1 MTNLPKSVSDKEYDF
16 GIVVKHSSCVD
27 PNSCFPENDEE
38 RQINLARGLWCDV
51 RISKKGTQCSN
62 YGNYLPCMKWD
73 NFRDDSKTPRTRTFL
88 RTTSE
93 SLSLEIGEFEI
104 NYHCRF
110 EFSNDAVAPSTST
123 GWENLHTFQIVQGCE
138 EWLTANSKVDIAD
151 LFLLSSPEFL
161 SADCDKL
168 EMVKEE
174 VFRKY
179 DVNPLDGILSLEEVR
194 AAYNTHDVDTGY
206 LNYLEMNTTVF
217 TSTRGGLLLSAV
229 MKSPQKPLRCIAVE
243 SNDASAVYIRK
254 ATYPTSRSGEETT
267 PQQCEIQ
274 KAKIDVS
281 WDYAVLPND
290 SDFQCAYADGRLYQK
305 FNGNSVKQL
314 SDVRPSVG
322 TGDARISLVAQ
333 FTFDDPSAPF
343 MSTDGVNGYTK
354 AGRHELTENRVSL
367 EACGEGGVCMHRLNS
382 LETFHMGWDRRPMQA
397 SAIMTWISVDASGPS
412 ESGGIYWRKTFD
424 ATYRN
429 EFYFQYVK
437 STRSLKGGFIQTLK
451 TDYVATDNSQ
461 FAQTPANSI
470 SANTWHHVAMTV
482 NAITGL
488 TIFIDGH
495 EKATNAGFDNK
506 MVDFPNYNEKPS
518 LLKIKYALFDDLRI
532 YKGVVSPAMVKAAV
546 SCGRT
551 QGCAALAYANP
562 QSRRTYCVIPTYN
575 SRQISNAFVPPC
587 ATALFYTGAAIDLS
601 LTPSGKG
608 ILFAFR
614 DTALDEIGFE
624 VLRRSVT
631 GGSASGIYE
640 SVVLIDSSLSG
651 CASKFNSITFF
662 DDEAMENPGSVWEYA
677 LRTKYSESKTLDQI
691 SDSVTVT
698 IPWRGILE
706 GSIFVGGNANVPMRN
721 VRVCAKLSSGI
732 SQTQHALS
740 SDNLASFMIVVHS
753 NPSKV
758 ASGYQIT
765 DGFADT
771 YATLSQD
778 EFVKID
784 LMMFYEIT
792 EVILYFDS
800 TSSAGKAEEASA
812 LDVRILDYDN
822 PENDKNRNKGA
833 LCKPAPIDVA
843 RQKERKYV
851 CVGTKVTSFQGQFVT
866 ILQKEDF
873 LIKIAEVY
881 VAGKSIDCPY
891 TSFTDDDGNYEIEIL
906 DTSGSMTTKKTHL
919 SAKSYQTEIYDE
931 IVHKNIF
938 HTHEESKISGASQP
952 RLAEAAVVSMEVYD
966 GEVKVPKYADW
977 NKGNA
982 AFRNV
987 RPCKCKDGSELVRAV
1002 LDSIDDVYICAT
1014 LCTECGGC
1022 WGFDIHSVSKTCRFT
1037 SGKIGGKNAHVGW
1050 KHYTFYRKLST
1061 VKQTKMTDDTISSH
1075 VQHCLAEA
1083 PKDGMCYKY
1092 GFDNNIGPM
1101 PSWNVESV
1109 TNMKGLFKEH
1119 LEFNADLSDWDVSK
1133 VIDAREMFSDA
1144 LNFNHHLGEWKLSS
1158 SVSTENMF
1166 SGATSFQA
1174 KFTCA
1179 SATNG
1184 PPNTCALKW
1193 KMNKLSFA
1201 SYASAERSA
1210 FENVKVIVTDEVWK
1224 SIDTNGDGDLD
1235 DTEFARINR
1244 LMRYGYAYGTPWLVY
1259 PTLEMGDMRS
1269 FGIHRPALSTNE
1281 LENPISVRDP
1291 DGFSYV
1297 YERKSLVDRLALVPT
1312 SKSSLPILTQAWD
1325 AWDADFAKNNET
1337 IDLSKSY
1344 LGPPTSVNDVYLIVS
1359 NALTSEPILP
1369 QVSSAYAIP
1378 FIANNQT
1385 RVRFDKPEG
1394 REARAFENLVSRI
1407 VVNPMRLRGVE
1418 QKADLVHEYD
1428 KSTPTNEHSVG
1439 QIDEESEK
1447 EESEYM
1453 DNEEAEEEKKEDDE
1467 IASLGSSVSS
1477 LGSTTYTVGEIAIA
1491 HQGLASKEFSD
1502 DTAVKI
1508 NGIVMFEPTRT
1519 QDYTCGLPFAK
1530 IYAYTSTTNN
1540 DDDKDYTHFGTYLS
1554 DSSGRFE
1561 IGVPANGD
1569 YLFVVDGAKQDFGG
1583 DHEICYSGE
1592 TLENIGCLSSD
1603 PEDKILSDPDVGD
1616 YRTTSYKEVTDASG
1630 TENLVFLD
1638 TTIRTVDVGLYAGSC
1653 DGAQYED
1660 YTLLIMPANGCGAA
1674 LSVTDT
1680 DISKWSSTDDTNI
1693 RNWPYAAM
1701 DYYIQLDTAPDVSA
1715 LNIEKIHATKD
1726 GANDGATCTAGTEI
1740 MQYFRDRNKLVQTLL
1755 LLENPHDQATFRYHG
1770 YFCSMIYYSNS
1781 AATGTTPFHALSD
1794 SEQTC
1799 LQDSPSA
1806 GDLTTEYLIGTTD
1819 FERSGLDSQ
1828 SVYPNKF
1835 VSVQIFEA
1843 HLTSPSS
1850 VSLCSSV
1857 PTSGSV
1863 SVQIKNSITITSTSV
1878 NDCHPNKAPTDDCK
1892 FSAFSEDGYVQFG
1905 TSNNLYYEI
1914 SGSDAI
1920 PNFVP
1925 PYRRAFSAYIERDDG
1940 WAITSLN
1947 VERELVTLN
1956 SKVRGSGTDT
1966 SRYSGDTTFYT
1977 TTPIRGL
1984 VYTVVHDPPG
1994 GNSFASIVQGT
2005 HVELELGLTKTK
2017 ALSLGAFGSFQ
2028 LGLKTGISNNVGTD
2042 FGTGYANAM
2051 FSVNAENADYEV
2063 QLTGGREENGP
2074 VVSASTE
2081 SDNSW
2086 DFHIT
2091 LSRDIE
2097 SSQDPAVPGRPGDVI
2112 LGGGVEIVYVK
2123 TDVLDV
2129 DKTANNCLEKFVDI
2143 QWSPREP
2150 TTYLLSVFSIESQI
2164 IPELEKLSNTLASNT
2179 ATGEETNVQSLWET
2193 RINTAVEDWV
2203 RTLEWSAPD
2212 FNPEPS
2218 GRINDV
2224 RTSVLPPGLNGQPTA
2239 KVRFDAIATSFDSEE
2254 SVFEK
2259 LTKPKIDEE
2268 FEFVDFDDHEGS
2280 GFKKARDL
2288 YDGLKSFWTKLD
2300 SEVDS
2305 VVFTQD
2311 PNIAL
2316 HSFKSEAIKNDD
2328 SILAGGTADW
2338 KKAWVRDF
2346 KGSEG
2351 SDEDKGI
2358 LNSVEDEDS
2367 FGRAMSPSA
2376 QDDLSVEDN
2385 GLLTANVDANFSM
2398 SDSTLVDASMFGGDT
2413 SFGFT
2418 GDNGNIASTKAEKG
2432 AEEEPVYITFS
2443 GGGHSMQFSSSI
2455 SSNIDSSGE
2464 SYTFEIEDEVANSA
2478 NFEAVLFGIAG
2489 EISGGSGGT
2498 KLISKERA
2506 MAWAKYGDLEVTY
2519 TLGDADPYDKFVVH
2533 VNFDKR
2539 FGTPI
2544 FQTVGGASKCPGEAN
2559 TIWRESGLDI
2569 AVKHSPGSNNFL
2581 VLPSKP
2587 ALFDVLIT
2595 NDSPYQEAHI
2605 YGLLLTSGDTTESTF
2620 SGGNMLDL
2628 KFSINGDAKFRP
2640 FGDLMHLN
2648 DIPSTDSNGDLINT
2662 KLTLRVD
2669 KGDLSNEY
2677 KGIQLKLVSECEW
2690 QMSRDLLYRDPISS
2704 TSPLDDITWQREC
2717 PQISWDETTMNKYLY
2732 YRASEATS
2740 DVLDLKVMN
2749 PNPLNIWTS
2758 DKYDNSNTQRMGWDV
2773 DKDHLVH
2780 PNVEFVRVQFR
2791 RPGIGEWIDAWDS
2804 TKASA
2809 NVVCEHSTSGCG
2821 LSWNLTQQYFMNGL
2835 RDGAWEI
2842 RAKLFCSGYAAMAPM
2857 SVRGSTTE
2865 DNLSLLVDVTP
2876 PKPTEIRI
2884 QGRLVIVEYTEPVE
2898 CPQLKAS
2905 KQIYNVHRYM
2915 DCNGN
2920 DTDDAVSWTDLT
2932 LKYQFRC
2939 ISDKMN
2945 AWTMELPSTAE
2956 EGKYSVTIGEATDS
2970 TDSYDGV
2977 LPDESGN
2984 IAAALTFDID
2994 MCSSTGG
3001 SLASVASIGVDE
3013 SELHGAFAVNTPA
3026 KQMKKEHNLASLGVS
3041 QHAQSVLVFKP
3052 ITVLLGSLAMIVV
3065 ASASTALVLARRNAR
3080 HFSMNPLDETSDVR
3094 SLLRDEPPRK
3104 PAYGSVL

>member
-1 MTNLPKSVSDKEYDF
+1 M
-16 GIVVKHSSCVD
+16 
-27 PNSCFPENDEE
+27 
-38 RQINLARGLWCDV
+38 
-51 RISKKGTQCSN
+51 
-62 YGNYLPCMKWD
+62 
-73 NFRDDSKTPRTRTFL
+73 
-88 RTTSE
+88 
-93 SLSLEIGEFEI
+93 GEFEI

-123 GWENLHTFQIVQGCE
+123 GWETLHEFQIVQGCD

-174 VFRKY
+174 IFRKY

-267 PQQCEIQ
+267 SQQCEVQ

-281 WDYAVLPND
+281 WDYAVLPTD

-333 FTFDDPSAPF
+333 FTFDDPNAPF

-354 AGRHELTENRVSL
+354 AGRHKLTNDRVSL

-382 LETFHMGWDRRPMQA
+382 GETFHMGWDRRPMQA
-397 SAIMTWISVDASGPS
+397 SAIMTWISVDASGTS

-429 EFYFQYVK
+429 EFYFQYIR
-437 STRSLKGGFIQTLK
+437 STRSLKGGFHQTLK
-451 TDYVATDNSQ
+451 TDYHVATDNSQ

-495 EKATNAGFDNK
+495 EKATNADFDNK

-518 LLKIKYALFDDLRI
+518 LLNVKYALFDDLRI

-706 GSIFVGGNANVPMRN
+706 GSIFIGGNANVPMRN

-740 SDNLASFMIVVHS
+740 SGNLASFMMVVHS

-771 YATLSQD
+771 YATLSKD

-792 EVILYFDS
+792 EVTLYFDS

-851 CVGTKVTSFQGQFVT
+851 CVGTKVNSFPGQFVT

-931 IVHKNIF
+931 IVHDNIF
-938 HTHEESKISGASQP
+938 HTHEESNISGASQP

-1037 SGKIGGKNAHVGW
+1037 SGKIGGKGAHVRW
-1050 KHYTFYRKLST
+1050 SHYTFYRKLSS
-1061 VKQTKMTDDTISSH
+1061 VKQTKITDDTISSH

-1244 LMRYGYAYGTPWLVY
+1244 LMRYGYAYGIPWLVY
-1259 PTLEMGDMRS
+1259 PTLEMRDMRS

-1359 NALTSEPILP
+1359 NALTSEPIVP

-1453 DNEEAEEEKKEDDE
+1453 DNEEAEEEKKEEDE

-1477 LGSTTYTVGEIAIA
+1477 LGSTTTVGEIAIA

-1508 NGIVMFEPTRT
+1508 NGIVMFEPSRT

-1530 IYAYTSTTNN
+1530 IYAYSIRP
-1540 DDDKDYTHFGTYLS
+1540 DDDGAKVYTHFGTYLS

-1569 YLFVVDGAKQDFGG
+1569 YLFVVHGAKQDFG
-1583 DHEICYSGE
+1583 DEHEICYSGD
-1592 TLENIGCLSSD
+1592 TLDDIGCPSSD
-1603 PEDKILSDPDVGD
+1603 PEEKELSDPDSGQT
-1616 YRTTSYKEVTDASG
+1616 YEATSYKEVTGASG

-1638 TTIRTVDVGLYAGSC
+1638 TTARTVDVGLYAGSC
-1653 DGAQYED
+1653 DTQYED
-1660 YTLLIMPANGCGAA
+1660 YTLLIMPANGCGATETVPSNIIQGWE
-1674 LSVTDT
+1674 SVDG
-1680 DISKWSSTDDTNI
+1680 KKK
-1693 RNWPYAAM
+1693 WPYAAM

-1715 LNIEKIHATKD
+1715 LNIEKIHATGK
-1726 GANDGATCTAGTEI
+1726 AGATCTAGTEI

-1755 LLENPHDQATFRYHG
+1755 LLENPSDEAKFKYHG

-1781 AATGTTPFHALSD
+1781 DPGSNQAATPFHALSD
-1794 SEQTC
+1794 SEQIC
-1799 LQDSPSA
+1799 LNTDDNPSV

-1819 FERSGLDSQ
+1819 AERSDLNNSVD
-1828 SVYPNKF
+1828 VYPNKF

-1863 SVQIKNSITITSTSV
+1863 SVQIKDSIKITSTDV

-1892 FSAFSEDGYVQFG
+1892 FSAFSDDGYVQFD
-1905 TSNNLYYEI
+1905 TSKPYYEI
-1914 SGSDAI
+1914 SGEDAI

-1940 WAITSLN
+1940 WAITSMN

-1977 TTPIRGL
+1977 TAPIRGL

-1994 GNSFASIVQGT
+1994 GNSFASIAQGT
-2005 HVELELGLTKTK
+2005 HVELELGLTNTK

-2028 LGLKTGISNNVGTD
+2028 LGLASGLKVNSGTD
-2042 FGTGYANAM
+2042 IGTSFANVIFTAKQKNM
-2051 FSVNAENADYEV
+2051 DYEAKF
-2063 QLTGGREENGP
+2063 TAGREENGP

-2086 DFHIT
+2086 DFHFT

-2129 DKTANNCLEKFVDI
+2129 DKASNCLEKFVDI
-2143 QWSPREP
+2143 QWEPRKP

-2164 IPELEKLSNTLASNT
+2164 IPELEKLSNEASSDT
-2179 ATGEETNVQSLWET
+2179 IWKT
-2193 RINTAVEDWV
+2193 RIDTAVEDWV
-2203 RTLEWSAPD
+2203 RTLEWSSPD

-2218 GRINDV
+2218 GRMNEV
-2224 RTSVLPPGLNGQPTA
+2224 RTSVLENQESST
-2239 KVRFDAIATSFDSEE
+2239 KDRFNEIATSFDNDK
-2254 SVFEK
+2254 SVFAK
-2259 LTKPKIDEE
+2259 LTKPKIEEE
-2268 FEFVDFDDHEGS
+2268 FEFVDFEDDGDGS
-2280 GFKKARDL
+2280 LSGTGKDKARDL
-2288 YDGLKSFWTKLD
+2288 YKGLKPFWEKLD

-2305 VVFTQD
+2305 VVFTKD
-2311 PNIAL
+2311 PNLAL
-2316 HSFKSEAIKNDD
+2316 HSFKSEALRNDD
-2328 SILAGGTADW
+2328 SVLGGKSGNSDKDNIENAQGTVAW
-2338 KKAWVRDF
+2338 KKA
-2346 KGSEG
+2346 
-2351 SDEDKGI
+2351 
-2358 LNSVEDEDS
+2358 
-2367 FGRAMSPSA
+2367 
-2376 QDDLSVEDN
+2376 
-2385 GLLTANVDANFSM
+2385 
-2398 SDSTLVDASMFGGDT
+2398 
-2413 SFGFT
+2413 
-2418 GDNGNIASTKAEKG
+2418 
-2432 AEEEPVYITFS
+2432 
-2443 GGGHSMQFSSSI
+2443 
-2455 SSNIDSSGE
+2455 
-2464 SYTFEIEDEVANSA
+2464 
-2478 NFEAVLFGIAG
+2478 
-2489 EISGGSGGT
+2489 
-2498 KLISKERA
+2498 
-2506 MAWAKYGDLEVTY
+2506 
-2519 TLGDADPYDKFVVH
+2519 
-2533 VNFDKR
+2533 
-2539 FGTPI
+2539 
-2544 FQTVGGASKCPGEAN
+2544 
-2559 TIWRESGLDI
+2559 
-2569 AVKHSPGSNNFL
+2569 
-2581 VLPSKP
+2581 
-2587 ALFDVLIT
+2587 
-2595 NDSPYQEAHI
+2595 
-2605 YGLLLTSGDTTESTF
+2605 
-2620 SGGNMLDL
+2620 
-2628 KFSINGDAKFRP
+2628 
-2640 FGDLMHLN
+2640 
-2648 DIPSTDSNGDLINT
+2648 
-2662 KLTLRVD
+2662 
-2669 KGDLSNEY
+2669 
-2677 KGIQLKLVSECEW
+2677 
-2690 QMSRDLLYRDPISS
+2690 
-2704 TSPLDDITWQREC
+2704 
-2717 PQISWDETTMNKYLY
+2717 
-2732 YRASEATS
+2732 
-2740 DVLDLKVMN
+2740 
-2749 PNPLNIWTS
+2749 
-2758 DKYDNSNTQRMGWDV
+2758 
-2773 DKDHLVH
+2773 
-2780 PNVEFVRVQFR
+2780 
-2791 RPGIGEWIDAWDS
+2791 
-2804 TKASA
+2804 
-2809 NVVCEHSTSGCG
+2809 
-2821 LSWNLTQQYFMNGL
+2821 
-2835 RDGAWEI
+2835 
-2842 RAKLFCSGYAAMAPM
+2842 
-2857 SVRGSTTE
+2857 
-2865 DNLSLLVDVTP
+2865 
-2876 PKPTEIRI
+2876 
-2884 QGRLVIVEYTEPVE
+2884 
-2898 CPQLKAS
+2898 
-2905 KQIYNVHRYM
+2905 
-2915 DCNGN
+2915 
-2920 DTDDAVSWTDLT
+2920 
-2932 LKYQFRC
+2932 
-2939 ISDKMN
+2939 
-2945 AWTMELPSTAE
+2945 
-2956 EGKYSVTIGEATDS
+2956 
-2970 TDSYDGV
+2970 
-2977 LPDESGN
+2977 
-2984 IAAALTFDID
+2984 
-2994 MCSSTGG
+2994 
-3001 SLASVASIGVDE
+3001 
-3013 SELHGAFAVNTPA
+3013 
-3026 KQMKKEHNLASLGVS
+3026 
-3041 QHAQSVLVFKP
+3041 
-3052 ITVLLGSLAMIVV
+3052 
-3065 ASASTALVLARRNAR
+3065 
-3080 HFSMNPLDETSDVR
+3080 
-3094 SLLRDEPPRK
+3094 
-3104 PAYGSVL
+3104 